1 MNNNITNNYNNNLS
15 FEARIRLCDKSAL
28 NLQHNQNILDKPC
41 PIDFFY
47 KETRTRTKI
56 DLLFRDFKGLIR
68 KEQSKENNS
77 EFKKI
82 ILKKLFT
89 GANQL
94 LFFINKVSV
103 LRNVG
108 DLYRTVQI
116 LKKMDK
122 NSPEYINT
130 WATLGNSTKNKFID
144 INIED
149 GRIEEIS
156 NLKDST
162 IFLMNHDNP
171 NRDKFIY
178 PILNSFLNYAYAS
191 KGKQA
196 DCPRPYIIVSKN
208 VIRGAAN
215 KSMQRAFEKM
225 GLVAVDAS
233 MTERNHSENISP
245 IRNLINKFSEN
256 KANLFIFP
264 EGNNSVYKDK
274 TLREKFQLEVTKI
287 IKKVFEKK
295 QEINVVPIGISYNN
309 EQNNMGSIY
318 IGDILK
324 LTLKD
329 KTCELTSSNN
339 TQELG
344 EIIKRKTLIS
354 MADNLAT
361 AIENCVE
368 KSKKIPPTTV
378 H

>member
-1 MNNNITNNYNNNLS
+1 MNNVINKNPNCVS

-28 NLQHNQNILDKPC
+28 NLQHNKTLLDKPC
-41 PIDFFY
+41 PIDFFF
-47 KETRTRTKI
+47 KETKTRTKI

-77 EFKKI
+77 EIKKV
-82 ILKKLFT
+82 ILKKLFS

-103 LRNVG
+103 LRNFG
-108 DLYRTVQI
+108 DLYKTIQI

-122 NSPEYINT
+122 SSPEYIDT
-130 WATLGNSTKNKFID
+130 WATVGNSTKNKFID

-156 NLKDST
+156 KLDDST

-171 NRDKFIY
+171 NKDKFIY
-178 PILNSFLNYAYAS
+178 PILNSFLNYAYAT
-191 KGKQA
+191 KHKQK

-208 VIRGAAN
+208 VIKGAASTN
-215 KSMQRAFEKM
+215 TKRAFRKM

-233 MTERNHSENISP
+233 MTDRNHSENISP

-274 TLREKFQLEVTKI
+274 TLREKFQIEVTKI
-287 IKKVFEKK
+287 IKKIFERKNS
-295 QEINVVPIGISYNN
+295 INIVPIGISYND

-318 IGDILK
+318 IGEIHKLALK
-324 LTLKD
+324 NKI
-329 KTCELTSSNN
+329 CELSVADNVS
-339 TQELG
+339 ELG
-344 EIIKRKTLIS
+344 DISKRKTLLA
-354 MADNLAT
+354 MVDNLASS
-361 AIENCVE
+361 IEDCVK
-368 KSKKIPPTTV
+368 KSKDIPPTTV